1 MKRQIIKIDEDK
13 CNGCGLCVPNCPEG
27 ALQMIDGKARLVGE
41 LLCDGL
47 GACIGK
53 CPEGAITIEERE
65 SDPYEETK
73 VMENVVKGGKN
84 VLAAHLRHLKDHGQE
99 EYLKLAMAYMKEHN
113 IPVPEED
120 AGKEPLPCGC
130 PGTMMKD
137 FRAPEASAESAS
149 VAGEPAGK
157 IASELR
163 QWPTQRHLVRPQAP
177 YFRDCDLLVAADCV
191 PFAHGDFH
199 RRFLKGK
206 TLVMF
211 CPKLD
216 TVMDMYLDK
225 LTTIIRD
232 NNIKSI
238 TVVKME
244 VPCCYGA
251 LKLTEEAL
259 KQSGKNIIL
268 KEYTISIRGEIT

>member
-27 ALQMIDGKARLVGE
+27 ALQIIDGKAKLVGE

-47 GACIGK
+47 GACLGN
-53 CPEGAITIEERE
+53 CPEGAITVEERE
-65 SDPYEETK
+65 AEEYDEMK
-73 VMENVVKGGKN
+73 VMENVVKAGETTI
-84 VLAAHLRHLKDHGQE
+84 AAHLKHLKEHGQGE
-99 EYLKLAMAYMKEHN
+99 YLAQAKEYLKN
-113 IPVPEED
+113 NDIPLPDEG

-137 FRAPEASAESAS
+137 FRETDKQESESQEQS
-149 VAGEPAGK
+149 VGSVK
-157 IASELR
+157 SQLR
-163 QWPTQRHLVRPQAP
+163 QWPTQLHLVNPGAP
-177 YFRDCDLLVAADCV
+177 YFKDCDLLVAADCV
-191 PFAHGDFH
+191 AFTFGDFH
-199 RRFLKGK
+199 QRFLKDK

-216 TVMDMYLDK
+216 TTMDMYLEK
-225 LTTIIRD
+225 LTAIIRD
-232 NNIKSI
+232 NNVKTI

-244 VPCCYGA
+244 VPCCFGA

-268 KEYTISIRGEIT
+268 KEYTISIRGDIV